1 MEYFCISVVFG
12 SQLVSRW
19 LNLISPY
26 SLISLISLHGSPFL
40 SHSHLEAFSV
50 ALVLLCLSPSLSGIL
65 KVLVRERAARPLHLT
80 SGRHLAVQPAGV
92 PGELPLTGGG
102 SFLA

>member
-1 MEYFCISVVFG
+1 MEYFCISVVFR

-19 LNLISPY
+19 LNLISPI
-26 SLISLISLHGSPFL
+26 SVISLRGSPFL

-50 ALVLLCLSPSLSGIL
+50 ALVLLYLSPSMSGIL

-80 SGRHLAVQPAGV
+80 SGGHPALHSAGG

>member
-1 MEYFCISVVFG
+1 MEYFCISVVFR

-19 LNLISPY
+19 LNLISP
-26 SLISLISLHGSPFL
+26 ISLISLHGSPLL

-50 ALVLLCLSPSLSGIL
+50 ALVLLYLSPSMCGIL

-80 SGRHLAVQPAGV
+80 SGGHLALQPAGG